1 MSASLIEKMRAARE
15 SWAEVDG
22 KSYKIRRPTELDLM
36 RARQGT
42 TVAIGLDMLTKVVV
56 DWKGVTEADLIPSGA
71 SDEVPFSQEVWAEYV
86 ADRNDIW
93 QPITARLLE
102 LMEQHNKRQE
112 ASLKN

>member
-22 KSYKIRRPTELDLM
+22 KSYKIRRPTELDMM
-36 RARQGT
+36 RSRQGA

-56 DWKGVTEADLIPSGA
+56 DWKDVTEADLIPSGA
-71 SDEVPFSQEVWAEYV
+71 SDPVPFSPELWAEYV
-86 ADRNDIW
+86 ADKANIW
-93 QPITARLLE
+93 PPITEKLLE
-102 LMEQHNKRQE
+102 LIEQHNKRQE